1 MAFAMRKRAV
11 ELSTRW
17 KNEGLLETMQIR
29 MGISTGFCTVG
40 NFGTETRLDYTL
52 LGSEVNL
59 ASRLETSAKPGE
71 ILISQ
76 STHEMIKDV
85 VYSEDRG
92 AVEVKG
98 FKSPIKVY
106 AAIDFRKNLGKKQN
120 FMNVSTNGFSLV
132 LDGEKV
138 ANYDRTKVLSALR
151 SAIEYMNKNS
161 SM

>member
-1 MAFAMRKRAV
+1 MKEDIRKRLI
-11 ELSTRW
+11 EKRKKLSE
-17 KNEGLLETMQIR
+17 KELLEKSKQIKK
-29 MGISTGFCTVG
+29 
-40 NFGTETRLDYTL
+40 RLFEM
-52 LGSEVNL
+52 SEFQK
-59 ASRLETSAKPGE
+59 ASN
-71 ILISQ
+71 ILFYVSYDNAVY
-76 STHEMIKDV
+76 THEMIKDV